1 MERFH
6 AFVTFPSVL
15 VYLVFKNSFEDIFF
29 LLYGLL
35 ICIVILIQGQQ
46 YWKLKLY
53 KLTNHPFNQE
63 RNLNIFKNS
72 KKLNLVLI
80 GFIPIIFGLQLYQN
94 GWKIISE
101 NLIFWGLLVNFFAI
115 LEHINYY
122 YRQLMIDNTSD
133 LEYLKRNKRLKVAS
147 LAKDLKE
154 NEL

>member
-6 AFVTFPSVL
+6 AFVTFPGVM
-15 VYLVFKNSFEDIFF
+15 VYLVFKNSFADIFF

-35 ICIVILIQGQQ
+35 ICIIILIQGQH

-53 KLTNHPFNQE
+53 RLTNQPLNQE
-63 RNLNIFKNS
+63 RNLNIFKNT
-72 KKLNLVLI
+72 KNLNLLLI
-80 GFIPIIFGLQLYQN
+80 GLIPIIFVLQLYLNDWQ
-94 GWKIISE
+94 IITE
-101 NLIFWGLLVNFFAI
+101 NLIFWGLTANLFAI

-122 YRQLMIDNTSD
+122 YRQLMIDNLSD
-133 LEYLKRNKRLKVAS
+133 LAYLKRNKRLKIAS